1 VHTYQPLW
9 PQDRKDW
16 RPPRL
21 DSFTFRSADDV
32 GAYAALDALNIWY
45 AYPHIWHL
53 TDHGRFDCC
62 SKGSSLDPVARFAE
76 HPEELL
82 ECRWT
87 DVEPECPDNWVILE
101 PRHEWLADR
110 YEVTED
116 DARAF
121 VQLRRALQ
129 ENGISLLDA
138 VIFDQEFHWWSLHEL
153 TSGTTV
159 WPTAPKRSRP
169 RH

>member
-45 AYPHIWHL
+45 TYPHIWHL
-53 TDHGRFDCC
+53 TDDGRFNCC
-62 SKGSSLDPVARFAE
+62 SKGSSLDSVARFAE
-76 HPEELL
+76 NPEELL

-138 VIFDQEFHWWSLHEL
+138 VIFDQEFHW
-153 TSGTTV
+153 
-159 WPTAPKRSRP
+159 RSHAERP
-169 RH
+169 DGDLLAARFDTFHQAS